1 MNKIQNFLQKL
12 LIKCITILKV
22 RTIDYQVSIGNKD
35 GDDKKIQFEKATLRL
50 LKKFNVG
57 DDLKG
62 IQTLEIKCDVN
73 EYPLITIKK
82 LII

>member
-22 RTIDYQVSIGNKD
+22 HTIDYRVSIKD
-35 GDDKKIQFEKATLRL
+35 EAGDNKKIQFEKAILRL
-50 LKKFNVG
+50 LKKFDVG
-57 DDLKG
+57 GDLKLLQS
-62 IQTLEIKCDVN
+62 IEIKCDCN

-82 LII
+82 LIL